1 MRRRLYSTSEP
12 HGIAALCSS
21 VSSEGATL
29 FAETPSAGSTELRK
43 SEFVSWKKT
52 THFLP
57 AASHFSVRPLER
69 SSTCTSPWPCGFI
82 SSPQTPL
89 SSALTAS
96 RASPSWS
103 AGTFS
108 CLTIVICPGA
118 APKSAFSASIAT
130 VAASVS
136 PDVMITSGSTSDA
149 SPVSARQ
156 RSCSASRYLRGPSG
170 LKKRRPSPSRPRAC
184 LCVPRRSRRPHTRRA
199 DRACTRA
206 HITREPSLASFPA
219 RDECPP
225 RPPTQRTCPGGSM
238 AWSSSDGFEHAA
250 RPHSTP
256 CSGLVVREG
265 GRARAH
271 TPRAQHS
278 LDVELQVARAGRE
291 LGRQRELDAL
301 VAWRGEAAR
310 FFIGCPV

>member
-69 SSTCTSPWPCGFI
+69 SSTCTSPWPCGL
-82 SSPQTPL
+82 S
-89 SSALTAS
+89 SSALTPLPPLSVLSAS

-118 APKSAFSASIAT
+118 APKSACSASIAT

-136 PDVMITSGSTSDA
+136 PDVMITSGSMSDA

-156 RSCSASRYLRGPSG
+156 RSCSASRYLRGPSQPTDPNPTTQQRIPSCVHPRVSPPPKRTERPHKHAEPG
-170 LKKRRPSPSRPRAC
+170 LSVVRAERRP
-184 LCVPRRSRRPHTRRA
+184 RPH
-199 DRACTRA
+199 
-206 HITREPSLASFPA
+206 PN
-219 RDECPP
+219 
-225 RPPTQRTCPGGSM
+225 GNM
-238 AWSSSDGFEHAA
+238 ALQFAGTVVRMRLLHT
-250 RPHSTP
+250 HST
-256 CSGLVVREG
+256 
-265 GRARAH
+265 
-271 TPRAQHS
+271 
-278 LDVELQVARAGRE
+278 
-291 LGRQRELDAL
+291 
-301 VAWRGEAAR
+301 
-310 FFIGCPV
+310 